1 MRRQVLQTAFSAAL
15 VIAIFFF
22 VLPQVADFDEV
33 WAEIRAMTWLEL
45 TELLAVALW
54 NLATYWF
61 LWLAV
66 LPGITLP
73 QAAVSTE
80 ASTAVA
86 NTVPGGSY
94 LAVALNYSMI
104 HSWGFRRS
112 VVTLGLLISG
122 VWNNFAKLTIPVLAL
137 VALALQGEA
146 SAGRLVAAALG
157 LAALVAAIVVFGL
170 MLRTEAA
177 AGRVG
182 LLASRVAAAPLKLI
196 RRLPPVGWDVAVIR
210 FREKTIGLLRTRW
223 QWITLATVV
232 GHLSLFLVLLV
243 ALRNIGVSE
252 DEVSWAEALAVFAF
266 TRLVTAIP
274 LTPGGLGVVEL
285 AMTAGLVEAG
295 GNREQVVAAVLVY
308 RFLTYVLPIPLGVV
322 SYVFWRRNTSWRRE
336 PQPALA
342 VA

>member
-22 VLPQVADFDEV
+22 VLPQVADFAEV
-33 WAEIRAMTWLEL
+33 WDEIRAMTWLEV

-54 NLATYWF
+54 NLATYWL

-122 VWNNFAKLTIPVLAL
+122 V
-137 VALALQGEA
+137 
-146 SAGRLVAAALG
+146 
-157 LAALVAAIVVFGL
+157 
-170 MLRTEAA
+170 
-177 AGRVG
+177 
-182 LLASRVAAAPLKLI
+182 
-196 RRLPPVGWDVAVIR
+196 
-210 FREKTIGLLRTRW
+210 
-223 QWITLATVV
+223 
-232 GHLSLFLVLLV
+232 
-243 ALRNIGVSE
+243 
-252 DEVSWAEALAVFAF
+252 
-266 TRLVTAIP
+266 
-274 LTPGGLGVVEL
+274 
-285 AMTAGLVEAG
+285 
-295 GNREQVVAAVLVY
+295 
-308 RFLTYVLPIPLGVV
+308 
-322 SYVFWRRNTSWRRE
+322 
-336 PQPALA
+336 
-342 VA
+342 